1 VFTIH
6 NYYIIEELSE
16 IGKLPREQF
25 YYVRKK
31 VAALTGHKKN
41 LGIISFFFLITLFS
55 LTTISVYESRASIS
69 PAFIDVEGFR
79 LTKFPLKIL
88 VDMNQWSTSE
98 YAFAVHEAVDTWFMS
113 IRTYSSSYNDTTLT
127 IMDFTF
133 FVSNINATT
142 DYDIFITFT
151 ANEISHEVIGQTSYQ
166 WNPISHEILLPV
178 IINLTTYSQTAN
190 YLFIKNV
197 AMHEFGHALGLGHT
211 SSQVTENGPEL
222 MYFTTYIDRV
232 IYPSTL
238 DLYGLIMVYKGNF
251 KQSVQLPANIPYKIV
266 QPAVD
271 VPSNP
276 MPFPTQSIPSDLFVS
291 TINEIFMAI
300 EQVWQTKGTT
310 LIILIVYLCLFIIV
324 KTIDKKI
331 QPSDKTITY

>member
-1 VFTIH
+1 M
-6 NYYIIEELSE
+6 
-16 IGKLPREQF
+16 
-25 YYVRKK
+25 
-31 VAALTGHKKN
+31 AALTGRKKN
-41 LGIISFFFLITLFS
+41 LCIISLFFFITLFS
-55 LTTISVYESRASIS
+55 LTTNSVYDSRASIS
-69 PAFIDVEGFR
+69 LALIDVEGFR
-79 LTKFPLKIL
+79 WTKFPLKIL
-88 VDMNQWSTSE
+88 VDMNQWSTPE

-113 IRTYSSSYNDTTLT
+113 IRTYSSLYNDTTLT

-133 FVSNINATT
+133 FVSNINAST

-151 ANEISHEVIGQTSYQ
+151 ANEISSQVIGQTSYH

-178 IINLTTYSQTAN
+178 IINLTTYSQSAN

-197 AMHEFGHALGLGHT
+197 ATHEFGHALGLGHT
-211 SSQVTENGPEL
+211 SSQLTDNGPEL
-222 MYFTTYIDRV
+222 MYFTTSIDRV
-232 IYPSTL
+232 VYPSTL

-251 KQSVQLPANIPYKIV
+251 EQYVQLPANIPYEIV

-271 VPSNP
+271 IPSNP
-276 MPFPTQSIPSDLFVS
+276 MPFPTQSISGDFFVS
-291 TINEIFMAI
+291 TINEIFIAI

>member
-1 VFTIH
+1 MK
-6 NYYIIEELSE
+6 NYRKSKNYHANNFIMS
-16 IGKLPREQF
+16 
-25 YYVRKK
+25 VKK
-31 VAALTGHKKN
+31 VAALIGRKKN
-41 LGIISFFFLITLFS
+41 LGIISLFLLITLFS

-69 PAFIDVEGFR
+69 PALIDVEGFR
-79 LTKFPLKIL
+79 WTKFPLKIL
-88 VDMNQWSTSE
+88 VDMNQWSTPD
-98 YAFAVHEAVDTWFMS
+98 YAFAVHEAVDMWFMS

-133 FVSNINATT
+133 YVSNINATT

-151 ANEISHEVIGQTSYQ
+151 ANEISPEVIGQTSYQ
-166 WNPISHEILLPV
+166 WNPISHETRLPV
-178 IINLTTYSQTAN
+178 TINLTTYSQTAN

-251 KQSVQLPANIPYKIV
+251 KQSIQLPANIPYKMV

-276 MPFPTQSIPSDLFVS
+276 MPFPTQSIPGDLFVS
-291 TINEIFMAI
+291 AINEIFMVI

>member
-1 VFTIH
+1 M
-6 NYYIIEELSE
+6 
-16 IGKLPREQF
+16 
-25 YYVRKK
+25 
-31 VAALTGHKKN
+31 AALTGRKKN
-41 LGIISFFFLITLFS
+41 LGIISLFFLITLFS

-69 PAFIDVEGFR
+69 PALIDVEGFR
-79 LTKFPLKIL
+79 WTKFPLKIL
-88 VDMNQWSTSE
+88 VDMNQWSTPN
-98 YAFAVHEAVDTWFMS
+98 YAYAVHEAVDMWLMS
-113 IRTYSSSYNDTTLT
+113 IRTYSSSYNDTTLI

-133 FVSNINATT
+133 YVSNINATT

-166 WNPISHEILLPV
+166 WNPISHETRLPV

-251 KQSVQLPANIPYKIV
+251 EQSVQLPANIPYKMV

-276 MPFPTQSIPSDLFVS
+276 IPFPTQSIPGDLFVS
-291 TINEIFMAI
+291 TINEIFMVI
-300 EQVWQTKGTT
+300 EQAWQTKGTT

-324 KTIDKKI
+324 KTIDRKI

>member
-1 VFTIH
+1 
-6 NYYIIEELSE
+6 
-16 IGKLPREQF
+16 
-25 YYVRKK
+25 
-31 VAALTGHKKN
+31 
-41 LGIISFFFLITLFS
+41 
-55 LTTISVYESRASIS
+55 
-69 PAFIDVEGFR
+69 VEGFR
-79 LTKFPLKIL
+79 WTKFPLKIL
-88 VDMNQWSTSE
+88 VDMNLWSTPD
-98 YAFAVHEAVDTWFMS
+98 YAYAVHEAVDTWLMS

-133 FVSNINATT
+133 YVSNINATT

-151 ANEISHEVIGQTSYQ
+151 ANEISPQVIGQTSYH

-251 KQSVQLPANIPYKIV
+251 EQSVQLPANIPYEMV

-271 VPSNP
+271 VPGNP
-276 MPFPTQSIPSDLFVS
+276 MPFPTQSIPGDLFVP

-324 KTIDKKI
+324 KTIDKKF
-331 QPSDKTITY
+331 QSSDKTITY